1 MGTSLITSSL
11 VILLLITAIR
21 MIKFDYLRKSKLTVA
36 LLLVFSFQCVVNMM
50 ANIMTWRIMAS
61 WGLVALA
68 SIIVCINTV
77 VSIKEYIALHN
88 AEEDEYDNDDV
99 YDEEVEETSENEG

>member
-1 MGTSLITSSL
+1 
-11 VILLLITAIR
+11 
-21 MIKFDYLRKSKLTVA
+21 
-36 LLLVFSFQCVVNMM
+36 
-50 ANIMTWRIMAS
+50 MAS

-77 VSIKEYIALHN
+77 VSIKEYIALRN
-88 AEEDEYDNDDV
+88 AEDDEYDNDDV